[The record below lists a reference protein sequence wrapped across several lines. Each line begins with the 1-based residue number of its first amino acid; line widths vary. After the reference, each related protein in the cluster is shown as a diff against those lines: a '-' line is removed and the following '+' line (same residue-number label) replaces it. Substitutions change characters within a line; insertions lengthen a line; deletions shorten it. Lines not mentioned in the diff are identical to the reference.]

1 MKIIQV
7 TGRSNSGKTTF
18 IKNLI
23 PELSKKGRVAVIK
36 HLADHEYLLE
46 KGKDTTLFYHAGAE
60 ISAGIDGDKSV
71 IAIRNNSLDTILTLL
86 SAFGMDYVVIE
97 GFKER
102 HFKKIVIGDLQIE
115 RCILRNPAVK
125 DVVSS
130 VDQFDTY
137 N

>member
-23 PELSKKGRVAVIK
+23 PELSKIGRVAVIK

-71 IAIRNNSLDTILTLL
+71 VAIRNNSLDTILALL
-86 SAFGMDYVVIE
+86 REHGMDYVVIE

-115 RCILRNPAVK
+115 GCILRNPAVE

>member
-36 HLADHEYLLE
+36 HLADHEYVLE
-46 KGKDTTLFYHAGAE
+46 KGKDTTEFYHAGAE

-71 IAIRNNSLDTILTLL
+71 VALRNNSLDTILELL
-86 SAFGMDYVVIE
+86 SALGMDYVVIE
-97 GFKER
+97 GFKKR
-102 HFKKIVIGDLQIE
+102 HFRKIIIGDLQIE
-115 RCILRNPAVK
+115 GCILRNPAIE

-137 N
+137 K